1 MYFWSVMKKKLKMK
15 KNNNNNKSV
24 YGIFPM
30 LWK

>member
-1 MYFWSVMKKKLKMK
+1 MYFWPVMKKKLKMK
-15 KNNNNNKSV
+15 KNNNKSV